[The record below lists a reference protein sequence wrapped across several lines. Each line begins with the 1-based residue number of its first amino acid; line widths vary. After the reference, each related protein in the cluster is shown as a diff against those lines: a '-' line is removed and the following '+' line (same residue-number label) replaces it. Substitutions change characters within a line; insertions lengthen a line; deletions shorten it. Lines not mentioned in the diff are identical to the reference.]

1 MNETYQSGTVE
12 VAVGTGVISP
22 DRLGDVTVTY
32 TEGTRTGEPL
42 SGTVTMPSRRF
53 EERTIAFTLFLRG
66 IDELGE
72 LWPEYYNEAAGA
84 SGGNLVFSTANCV
97 VPGVQTINIHPVCE
111 ANSTKD
117 FHAFGQV
124 SITWNPTYNASDLLQ
139 TEVMIYGQND
149 PVTGV
154 SHQIGSGDLTEDT
167 LWDAATQDWLPV
179 TSS

>member
-42 SGTVTMPSRRF
+42 SGTVTIPSRRF
-53 EERTIAFTLFLRG
+53 EERTITFTMFLRS
-66 IDELGE
+66 IDELGT

-84 SGGNLVFSTANCV
+84 SGGNLVFSTGNCE
-97 VPGVQTINIHPVCE
+97 VPGLQVINIHPVCE
-111 ANSTKD
+111 PNSTKD
-117 FHAFGQV
+117 FHAFGNV

-139 TEVMIYGQND
+139 TEVTIYGQSND
-149 PVTGV
+149 QGV
-154 SHQIGSGDLTEDT
+154 SHQIGSGDLTQDT
-167 LWDAATQDWLPV
+167 LWSASTQTWQPV
-179 TSS
+179 GSS

>member
-42 SGTVTMPSRRF
+42 SGTVTVPSRRF
-53 EERTIAFTLFLRG
+53 EERTITFTLFLRS
-66 IDELGE
+66 IDELGT

-84 SGGNLVFSTANCV
+84 SGGNLVFSTGNCA
-97 VPGVQTINIHPVCE
+97 VPGLQTINIHPVCE
-111 ANSTKD
+111 PNSSKD
-117 FHAFGQV
+117 FHAWGNV

-139 TEVMIYGQND
+139 TEVTIYGQSND
-149 PVTGV
+149 QGV
-154 SHQIGSGDLTEDT
+154 SHQIGSGDLTQDT
-167 LWDAATQDWLPV
+167 LWNAATQAFEPV
-179 TSS
+179 ASS